1 MLRAYHG
8 PLVHSDRDPLQAS
21 VGLLRYAVHTLGFD
35 ECNPWQKRWALY
47 AAGQLAA
54 RVERELQRSGQ
65 LRVDW
70 LESGPGPGKVG
81 LTLLPGRRDLGRDLE
96 RDLAVLRDERV
107 SRVVCLVPTEE
118 LESYGAGDLLQAYA
132 ARGLRVHHSPIL
144 DQGVS
149 SPAEMWASVRF
160 IHDGVVAGENV
171 VVHCVG
177 GLGRSG
183 TTAAC
188 WLVAEGLTAS
198 AAIAEVR
205 RVRSPRAVET
215 EAQAGFVAAFQGSR

>member
-1 MLRAYHG
+1 MRSYHG

-47 AAGQLAA
+47 AAGKLAA
-54 RVERELQRSGQ
+54 LVEQELQRSGQ

-81 LTLLPGRRDLGRDLE
+81 LTLLPGRRDLGRNLE
-96 RDLAVLRDERV
+96 RDLAVLQDEQV
-107 SRVVCLVPTEE
+107 ARVVCLVPSDE
-118 LESYGAGDLLQAYA
+118 LESYGAGDLLQQYA
-132 ARGLRVHHSPIL
+132 ARGLRVHHSPMM
-144 DQGVS
+144 DQGLS
-149 SPAEMWASVRF
+149 SLEEMRATVRF
-160 IHDGVVAGENV
+160 IHEGVVAGENV

-183 TTAAC
+183 MTAAC
-188 WLVAEGLTAS
+188 WLVAEGLPAA

-205 RVRSPRAVET
+205 RTRSPRAVET
-215 EAQAGFVAAFQGSR
+215 DEQAEFVASYPGSL